1 MMDRMLRAFEM
12 WDVDGNGFIDADDI
26 RAACEGLYVFLR
38 WLRLVFFGGRT
49 SFHEADL

>member
-26 RAACEGLYVFLR
+26 RAACEGLYVFLTVASPG
-38 WLRLVFFGGRT
+38 VFRGAHIF
-49 SFHEADL
+49 